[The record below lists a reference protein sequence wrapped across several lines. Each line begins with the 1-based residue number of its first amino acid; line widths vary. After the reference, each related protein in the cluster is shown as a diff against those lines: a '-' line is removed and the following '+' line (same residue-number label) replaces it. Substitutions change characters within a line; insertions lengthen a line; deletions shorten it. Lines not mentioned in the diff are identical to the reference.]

1 MAMTASINDNTIM
14 GDDSYDAFLNILEGD
29 CNRSVT
35 VDSPPAVKCGEV
47 LNPAGGF
54 VSHGLSSLNSD
65 GGKYAGTD
73 DLPPPDEDECGAVLN
88 QGGSIP
94 RRSLVT
100 LHETERSLSNDTF
113 SLLISSK
120 LLSTPFII
128 AILVF
133 SIQITA
139 FSFLYVNVTDKS
151 NRENPFNFPPNVEVA
166 VRAAELLA
174 IIIAIIVQDDVKKV
188 ILILQDGYD
197 ADMFQET
204 FGPDATKFKWAL
216 SIVLRAT
223 EGLFGLFVAFMLIMQ
238 SAKVL
243 DLLLNFTA
251 MEFVSVLD
259 DVVFIMLR
267 EGYFGSRMM
276 EQAKKCEAE
285 YNVSRISSLKPS
297 YLSAVYF
304 VTIFAFMFGS
314 WFTIMENQKQG
325 DYLCQRMYIQ
335 VDKAPTIADLT
346 GIYTINHT
354 ERFKGRLTSSQE
366 DEKGKIG
373 YCADEKAWTLKM
385 QEPSQPYDPCLDWL
399 AKSSESFDFEV
410 LGTSS
415 SEWCELSS

>member
-1 MAMTASINDNTIM
+1 M
-14 GDDSYDAFLNILEGD
+14 
-29 CNRSVT
+29 
-35 VDSPPAVKCGEV
+35 
-47 LNPAGGF
+47 
-54 VSHGLSSLNSD
+54 
-65 GGKYAGTD
+65 
-73 DLPPPDEDECGAVLN
+73 
-88 QGGSIP
+88 
-94 RRSLVT
+94 
-100 LHETERSLSNDTF
+100 
-113 SLLISSK
+113 
-120 LLSTPFII
+120 
-128 AILVF
+128 
-133 SIQITA
+133 
-139 FSFLYVNVTDKS
+139 
-151 NRENPFNFPPNVEVA
+151 
-166 VRAAELLA
+166 
-174 IIIAIIVQDDVKKV
+174 KKV

-259 DVVFIMLR
+259 DVVFLMLR

-285 YNVSRISSLKPS
+285 YNVSRISLLKPS

-335 VDKAPTIADLT
+335 VDKVPTIADLT